1 MRLACRSEFDS
12 LDFDSL
18 ARHSS
23 RAAGAGSWFGGVMRR
38 MLRALAR
45 LGVAV
50 LLAGAAARAQNLDEG
65 KSGGKLFADSCS
77 SCHYSA
83 RGLTK
88 GRFRLTLYF
97 FLQQHYASNSGSA
110 WELASYLES
119 VDEAPRGRSRTA
131 AAGRSPASRSSSSLR
146 PPASIPQR

>member
-1 MRLACRSEFDS
+1 MLG
-12 LDFDSL
+12 
-18 ARHSS
+18 
-23 RAAGAGSWFGGVMRR
+23 AAAVV
-38 MLRALAR
+38 
-45 LGVAV
+45 GVAV

-65 KSGGKLFADSCS
+65 KSGGRLFADSCS
-77 SCHYSA
+77 SCHRSA

-88 GRFRLTLYF
+88 GRFRLTLYL

-131 AAGRSPASRSSSSLR
+131 AASRPPAAASRSSSSLR